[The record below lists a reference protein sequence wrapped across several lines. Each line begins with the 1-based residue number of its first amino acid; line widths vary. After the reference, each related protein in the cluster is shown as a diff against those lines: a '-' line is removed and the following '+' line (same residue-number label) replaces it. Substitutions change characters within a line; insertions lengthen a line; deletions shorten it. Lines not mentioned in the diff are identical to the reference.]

1 MIVSASYRTDIPAFY
16 AAWFRDRLADG
27 TVSVRN
33 PYGGRP
39 YRVSLRPDEV
49 TAYVFWSRN
58 MAPFGEALDRV
69 AKDRVPFAVQF
80 TVTGYPRPL
89 ESSTIAVE
97 AAAAQIRDLAARYGP
112 RAVVWRYDPVLL
124 TSLTPPDWHRA
135 QVERLSRALRGSVDE
150 VCFSF
155 AQIYRKT
162 RRNLQRAAERHGFAW
177 HDPPDD
183 EKAEL
188 LAQLA
193 AISGDHCISGTICSQ
208 AVLGGTPARCIDI
221 ERLSDVAGQSL
232 VARTKGNR
240 PGCLCAQSRDIGAY
254 DTCPHGC
261 VYCYAVSDR
270 DKAVAAHRSAR
281 GLHATPS

>member
-16 AAWFRDRLADG
+16 ADWFRDRLAAG
-27 TVSVRN
+27 AVSVRN

-39 YRVSLRPDEV
+39 YTVSLRPGDV
-49 TAYVFWSRN
+49 SAYVFWSRN
-58 MAPFGEALDRV
+58 MAPFDDALATVSADG
-69 AKDRVPFAVQF
+69 VPFMVQF

-97 AAAAQIRDLAARYGP
+97 SALAQIRRLADRYGP

-135 QVERLSRALRGSVDE
+135 QVDRLARALSGRVDE
-150 VCFSF
+150 VCLSF

-162 RRNLQRAAERHGFAW
+162 RRNLERAAERLDFSW
-177 HDPPDD
+177 HDPPDA
-183 EKAEL
+183 EKAAL
-188 LAQLA
+188 LADLA
-193 AISGDHCISGTICSQ
+193 AVSADHCISATICSQ
-208 AVLGGTPARCIDI
+208 TALGGTPARCIDV
-221 ERLSDVAGQSL
+221 ERLSDVAGQPI

-270 DKAVAAHRSAR
+270 DKAVAAYRAAR
-281 GLHATPS
+281 GLHPPPV